1 MQFDQVLSPASPEAH
16 AISHLFVYMLVIAA
30 LILAVVAGLVVYI
43 IIRFRGRPGDAEP
56 RQISGNRTLEIVWTA
71 IPLAIVTSLVVFTI
85 YTMRVVDPGAGQRK
99 PDLVIIAHQWWWEVH
114 YPHSGV
120 VTANEVHMP
129 VGRHWL
135 VRVES
140 ADVIHDFWV
149 PRLGRKIDAIPG
161 HPNHIWLQV
170 DAPDTYLGSCAEYCG
185 AGHAWM
191 RIRVIAQTPEAFA
204 AWEKQQLATPPPPT
218 AEEAVAGEKLFL
230 DRTCAN
236 CHTIAGT
243 AAKGAIGPDL
253 THLADRE
260 TLAAGALTNT
270 PDNLATWLRNPDAVK
285 PGANMPNLDLSAGQI
300 KELVAYLEGLK

>member
-1 MQFDQVLSPASPEAH
+1 MQFDQVLSPASPQAH
-16 AISHLFVYMLVIAA
+16 AISLLFVYMLVIAA
-30 LILAVVAGLVVYI
+30 IILTVVAGLVVYI
-43 IIRFRGRPGDAEP
+43 VIRYRGRPGDAEP
-56 RQISGNRTLEIVWTA
+56 RQISGNRTLEIIWTA

-85 YTMRVVDPGAGQRK
+85 HTMRVVDPAAGRRK
-99 PDLVIIAHQWWWEVH
+99 PDLVIIAHQWWWEIH
-114 YPHSGV
+114 YPGSGV

-129 VGRHWL
+129 VGEHWL
-135 VRVES
+135 VQVES

-170 DAPDTYLGSCAEYCG
+170 DVPDTYLGSCAEYCG

-204 AWEKQQLATPPPPT
+204 AWEKQQLAIPPPPAT
-218 AEEAVAGEKLFL
+218 SEAVAGEKLFL
-230 DRTCAN
+230 DHTCAN

-243 AAKGAIGPDL
+243 PAHGTIGPDL
-253 THLADRE
+253 THLAGRE

-270 PDNLATWLRNPDAVK
+270 PDNLARWLRDPDAVK
-285 PGANMPNLDLSAGQI
+285 PGAHMPNLDLSSGQI